1 VLYLSVSNSFRSK
14 KSFTWKWSNEH
25 QQSFGTAN
33 IREQVQQ
40 SFNDWTKHASI
51 TFREV
56 SQNEKADIELAL
68 VDKNLEGSKDFDGS
82 GGTLAFVSFRTGEK
96 VRFEAVKSWVDK

>member
-1 VLYLSVSNSFRSK
+1 
-14 KSFTWKWSNEH
+14 
-25 QQSFGTAN
+25 
-33 IREQVQQ
+33 
-40 SFNDWTKHASI
+40 
-51 TFREV
+51 
-56 SQNEKADIELAL
+56 LAL